1 MPTTESSTATTEGIR
16 VHVRSQYL
24 ADQSVPQNK
33 RYVFAYTVTIANE
46 GGEPAQLRT
55 RHWIITDGNG
65 KVEEVE
71 GPGVVGEQPILE
83 RGQSHRYTSGA
94 VLKTPVGT
102 MEGSYEM
109 HEPEG
114 RVFRAQIP
122 RFSLH
127 KPGVM
132 Q

>member
-1 MPTTESSTATTEGIR
+1 MPTAVTEGIR
-16 VHVRSQYL
+16 VTVESRYL
-24 ADQSVPQNK
+24 ADHSDPDEN
-33 RYVFAYTVTIANE
+33 RYAFAYFVTIANE
-46 GGEPAQLRT
+46 DAPRVQLR
-55 RHWIITDGNG
+55 RRRWIITDGNG
-65 KVEEVE
+65 QVEEVE

-83 RGQSHRYTSGA
+83 PGQSHRYTSGA

-109 HEPEG
+109 HGPAG

-122 RFSLH
+122 RFSLRM
-127 KPGVM
+127 PGIM